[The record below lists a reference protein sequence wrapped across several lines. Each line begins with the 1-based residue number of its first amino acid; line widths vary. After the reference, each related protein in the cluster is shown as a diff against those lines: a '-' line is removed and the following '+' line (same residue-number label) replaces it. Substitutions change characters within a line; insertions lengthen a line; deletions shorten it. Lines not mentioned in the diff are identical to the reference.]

1 MAVRHW
7 VAPISARVITAH
19 LLLQFPDLMVC
30 SFLLSVT
37 NAVEVH
43 MAMKLIT
50 VHCEWEKYFEQLY
63 EYQQNFVAT
72 EGQNTTLNAAAS
84 EGVSFYHI

>member
-1 MAVRHW
+1 MAVKHW
-7 VAPISARVITAH
+7 VAPISPCVVTGH
-19 LLLQFPDLMVC
+19 LLLQSSDFMIC
-30 SFLLSVT
+30 SFLLSLT

-50 VHCEWEKYFEQLY
+50 AHCDWEKYFEQLY
-63 EYQQNFVAT
+63 EYQQNFVAA

-84 EGVSFYHI
+84 EGISFYQI

>member
-7 VAPISARVITAH
+7 VAPVSACVITAH
-19 LLLQFPDLMVC
+19 LLLEFPDFMVC

-50 VHCEWEKYFEQLY
+50 AHCEWEKYFEQLY